1 MYTWILLLIL
11 AYRELFLASGFNIF
25 SKRRIKGKFYRIY
38 NIYYIM
44 SEYHCKTCSRTY
56 SSKQAFSRHI
66 ASDVHKLRLD
76 QSRKRYTCKCG
87 RTYLHPQSLCNH
99 RVKCKYQ
106 EPSEPEE
113 TETEEPE
120 VETEESKDQKIESLQ
135 KEIEALKAEKQQS
148 TTTIQNANEIIN
160 NNNTTNNTQ
169 NIHINCYGKEDLSYI
184 TTEFLKLLINSPF
197 TSIQTLTR
205 HIHFNDEHPENKN
218 VKVTNRKL
226 PYASIHK
233 DGRWQ
238 LTDRSKLTEELMHK
252 KYTFLDT
259 MYEDLEPTLSER
271 CKDKFERFQYK
282 YDTVEEQNKIKKD
295 LDLYLL
301 GGIEPSEG

>member
-1 MYTWILLLIL
+1 
-11 AYRELFLASGFNIF
+11 
-25 SKRRIKGKFYRIY
+25 
-38 NIYYIM
+38 M
-44 SEYHCKTCSRTY
+44 SEFYCKTCAKTY
-56 SSKQAFSRHI
+56 LSSTAYKRHI
-66 ASDVHKLRLD
+66 ESNIHKIREDNKTRL
-76 QSRKRYTCKCG
+76 YACKCG
-87 RTYLHPQSLCNH
+87 LKYVNRPNLYRHKA
-99 RVKCKYQ
+99 KCKYQ
-106 EPSEPEE
+106 EPSEP
-113 TETEEPE
+113 EPE

-135 KEIEALKAEKQQS
+135 RRIDELEQAANAANGSENTKQQ
-148 TTTIQNANEIIN
+148 TATTIQNANEII
-160 NNNTTNNTQ
+160 NNTTNNTQ

-184 TTEFLKLLINSPF
+184 TTEFLKLLINAPF

-238 LTDRSKLTEELMHK
+238 LTDRNKLTEELMHK

>member
-1 MYTWILLLIL
+1 MSDTMECKIC
-11 AYRELFLASGFNIF
+11 NITF
-25 SKRRIKGKFYRIY
+25 VKRQNFVNHFVTKAHLKKANNSLRKFKC
-38 NIYYIM
+38 
-44 SEYHCKTCSRTY
+44 HCGN
-56 SSKQAFSRHI
+56 A
-66 ASDVHKLRLD
+66 
-76 QSRKRYTCKCG
+76 
-87 RTYLHPQSLCNH
+87 YLHRQSLH
-99 RVKCKYQ
+99 RHARHCTVFKP
-106 EPSEPEE
+106 EEE

-135 KEIEALKAEKQQS
+135 KEIEALKTVKQQ
-148 TTTIQNANEIIN
+148 TATTIQNANEII
-160 NNNTTNNTQ
+160 NNTTNNTQ

>member
-1 MYTWILLLIL
+1 MLLYT
-11 AYRELFLASGFNIF
+11 
-25 SKRRIKGKFYRIY
+25 IK
-38 NIYYIM
+38 M
-44 SEYHCKTCSRTY
+44 S
-56 SSKQAFSRHI
+56 
-66 ASDVHKLRLD
+66 
-76 QSRKRYTCKCG
+76 YTCKVCNISFAKKCTLIRHNKSKLHEKKEKKEEKLYPCICG
-87 RTYLHPQSLCNH
+87 KIYLHIQSRYAH
-99 RVKCKYQ
+99 RLKCEKWKNRNNVTPNDP
-106 EPSEPEE
+106 EP
-113 TETEEPE
+113 EPE

-135 KEIEALKAEKQQS
+135 RRIDELEQAANAANGSENAKQQ
-148 TTTIQNANEIIN
+148 TATTIQNANEIIN

>member
-1 MYTWILLLIL
+1 
-11 AYRELFLASGFNIF
+11 
-25 SKRRIKGKFYRIY
+25 
-38 NIYYIM
+38 M
-44 SEYHCKTCSRTY
+44 SEFYCKPCAKTY
-56 SSKQAFSRHI
+56 RSSTAYARHI
-66 ASDVHKLRLD
+66 TSNIHKIREGNNTRL
-76 QSRKRYTCKCG
+76 YACKCG
-87 RTYLHPQSLCNH
+87 LKYVNRPNLYRHKA
-99 RVKCKYQ
+99 KCKYQ
-106 EPSEPEE
+106 EPSEPEP
-113 TETEEPE
+113 EPE

-135 KEIEALKAEKQQS
+135 KEIEALKAEKKQ
-148 TTTIQNANEIIN
+148 TATTIQNANEIIN

-184 TTEFLKLLINSPF
+184 TTEFLKLLINAPF

-238 LTDRSKLTEELMHK
+238 LTDRNKLMEELMHK